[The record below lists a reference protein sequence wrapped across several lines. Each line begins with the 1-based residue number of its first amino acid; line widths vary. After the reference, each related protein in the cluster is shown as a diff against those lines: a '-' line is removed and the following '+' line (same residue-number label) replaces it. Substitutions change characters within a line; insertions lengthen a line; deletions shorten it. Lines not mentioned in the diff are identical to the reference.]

1 MVSSTITKLYPSSPT
16 RVSWARKKMTIMRIF
31 TTTLTSAKGS
41 FNRCSRTTIEGQG
54 SVGGGG
60 RGGNV
65 NRVGGNGV
73 GNSVSAISSVN
84 IGGVRGGGGGGGTT
98 VGFGGTI
105 LFVGDSHWWTTD
117 VELSK
122 YGPVKVVKFFNEK
135 TSGKSKGYY

>member
-1 MVSSTITKLYPSSPT
+1 MGNEGLV
-16 RVSWARKKMTIMRIF
+16 RQ
-31 TTTLTSAKGS
+31 
-41 FNRCSRTTIEGQG
+41 GQG

-135 TSGKSKGYY
+135 TSGVLGFWFVWVLL